1 MPALPRKAWR
11 ATPRRA
17 KRRAIRTDMPG
28 LMLRH
33 LMVLQR
39 RWARPGVASGRFPAF
54 AAVVNELDAGF
65 DLEIDVL
72 FELGL
77 RSAGSRGG

>member
-1 MPALPRKAWR
+1 MGRLCNDVFSVAQSFDRLSSASR
-11 ATPRRA
+11 A
-17 KRRAIRTDMPG
+17 
-28 LMLRH
+28 
-33 LMVLQR
+33 Q
-39 RWARPGVASGRFPAF
+39 SGRFLAF

-65 DLEIDVL
+65 DLEIGVL